1 MVRKIISVALIII
14 LIDQITKFLAKKF
27 FNVVQNTGAAY
38 GLLEGWRFFFIIVA
52 LLVVYLIFHYRK
64 ELDNLGLGLLLG
76 GTIGNLIDRVF
87 LGYVIDFIFIGKIFG
102 WFNIAD
108 AANVIGVAI
117 IILRSRKK

>member
-1 MVRKIISVALIII
+1 MVRKIVSVAILII

-27 FNVVQNTGAAY
+27 FNVVENTGAAY
-38 GLLEGWRFFFIIVA
+38 GLLEGWRFFFIIIA

-108 AANVIGVAI
+108 VANVIGVAI
-117 IILRSRKK
+117 IILRSKKK